1 MSYGYLDTAI
11 TPSVRTVQAEMGSA
25 HIWERFEGD
34 RAFERFT
41 RHEMD
46 FIAAR
51 DSFYVATVSETG
63 WPYVQHRGGP
73 TGFLKVLDDRT
84 LAFADYRGNRQYIS
98 VGNARASARVALIL
112 MDYVNR
118 ARLKIY
124 ATVEFLPAEPTSEL
138 ARTLHRP
145 DYRGRPERIVLLHLV
160 AFDWNCPQHITPRYT
175 EAEIIE
181 TMRGV
186 HERLISLEAENARL
200 RAQSGLDG
208 DDGRR
213 DGGEA

>member
-11 TPSVRTVQAEMGSA
+11 TPSVRAVQAEMGSA
-25 HIWERFEGD
+25 RIWEEFTHE
-34 RAFERFT
+34 RAFDSFT

-51 DSFYVATVSETG
+51 DSFYMATVSETG

-73 TGFLKVLDDRT
+73 AGFLTVLDART

-118 ARLKIY
+118 VRLKIY
-124 ATVEFLPAEPTSEL
+124 ATVEFLPAEPNTAL
-138 ARTLHRP
+138 AEAVRRP
-145 DYRGRPERIVLLHLV
+145 GYRARPERIVLLHLV

-175 EAEIIE
+175 EAEVIE

-186 HERLISLEAENARL
+186 RERLISLEVENVRL
-200 RAQSGLDG
+200 REQLSQTASDARPEGG
-208 DDGRR
+208 D
-213 DGGEA
+213 A